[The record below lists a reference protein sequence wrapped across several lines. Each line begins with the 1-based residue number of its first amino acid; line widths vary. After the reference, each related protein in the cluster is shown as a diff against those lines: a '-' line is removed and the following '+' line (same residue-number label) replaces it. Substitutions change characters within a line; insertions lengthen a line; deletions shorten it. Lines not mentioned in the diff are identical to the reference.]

1 MRRIHILDNT
11 CIIYTYI
18 RCTVAVASSNMHS
31 TSNRRGRSQRQ
42 RGTHVRRR
50 GVNRSYGASRGDDRR
65 RPNITSKTQDEPRL
79 TIQRVQENQFGPD
92 FALSQNT
99 ALSTFITYP
108 SYVKTEPN
116 RKRTY
121 IKLKRL
127 RFKGTLKIERGQGD
141 TIMDGPSS
149 NIEGVFSM
157 VIVVDRKPHVSPSGR
172 LHTFDELFGARI
184 HCHGNLS
191 VVPAL
196 KDRFY
201 IRHVTKRVVSL
212 EKDTLLIDLHGTTHL
227 SNKRYNCWASFND
240 LERESCNG
248 VYANITK
255 NALLVYYCWLSDAQ
269 SKASTY
275 VSFELDYLG

>member
-1 MRRIHILDNT
+1 M
-11 CIIYTYI
+11 Y
-18 RCTVAVASSNMHS
+18 S
-31 TSNRRGRSQRQ
+31 TSNRRGRSQTQ
-42 RGTHVRRR
+42 RGSHVRRT
-50 GVNRSYGASRGDDRR
+50 GVKRSYGAASGYARR
-65 RPNITSKTQDEPRL
+65 RPNVVLNTQVEPRM
-79 TIQRVQENQFGPD
+79 TTQRVQENQFGPE
-92 FALSQNT
+92 FVLSQNS
-99 ALSTFITYP
+99 ALSTFVTYP
-108 SYVKTEPN
+108 SYVKSVPN
-116 RKRTY
+116 RTRTY

-141 TIMDGPSS
+141 TIMDGPIS

-157 VIVVDRKPHVSPSGR
+157 VIVVDRKPHVSQSGR

-196 KDRFY
+196 KDRYY

-227 SNKRYNCWASFND
+227 SNKRYNCWASFSD
-240 LERESCNG
+240 LERDSCNG
-248 VYANITK
+248 VYGNITK

>member
-1 MRRIHILDNT
+1 M
-11 CIIYTYI
+11 Y
-18 RCTVAVASSNMHS
+18 S
-31 TSNRRGRSQRQ
+31 TSNRRGRSQSQ
-42 RGTHVRRR
+42 RGSHIRRT
-50 GVNRSYGASRGDDRR
+50 GVKRSYGAARGDDRR
-65 RPNITSKTQDEPRL
+65 RPNVVSKTQVEPRL
-79 TIQRVQENQFGPD
+79 TIQRVQENQFGPE
-92 FALSQNT
+92 FVLSQNS
-99 ALSTFITYP
+99 ALSTFVTYP
-108 SYVKTEPN
+108 AMLRLSQSP
-116 RKRTY
+116 RTY

-141 TIMDGPSS
+141 TIMDGPSI
-149 NIEGVFSM
+149 NIEGVFTM
-157 VIVVDRKPHVSPSGR
+157 VIVVDRKPHVSQSGR

-196 KDRFY
+196 KDRYY

-240 LERESCNG
+240 LERDSCNG
-248 VYANITK
+248 VYANINK